1 MRKLSL
7 LAALLLPWLIVVG
20 IFCNGLSVSADEEA
34 AYRIVLEDDAD
45 LLDEKDKTELI
56 QYMEQIQSYGHVAF
70 KSIDQNPAT
79 TEEFAHQYYQQQF
92 GTESGIVFVIDK
104 QNRYIWIHS
113 DGAVSEII
121 TDDYAD
127 IITDNVYTYA
137 TNKSYYYC
145 AKQVYKQVYDLLRG
159 EKIKQPMK
167 YLSNALLGL
176 VLSVLLHFVLII
188 GSSRIRQI
196 RSRNLLKNIDH
207 NFQFT
212 SEPTVN
218 FTHNRPVYN
227 GSDYG
232 GYDGYQYRSGGN
244 SSSRGG
250 GSSGGFHDGSGGGS
264 RSSGSRSGSGG
275 GHRF

>member
-7 LAALLLPWLIVVG
+7 LAVLLLPWLIIVG
-20 IFCNGLSVSADEEA
+20 IFCDGLSVHGAEEST
-34 AYRIVLEDDAD
+34 YRIVLEDDAD
-45 LLDEKDKTELI
+45 LLDETSKTELI
-56 QYMEQIQSYGHVAF
+56 QCMEQIQSYGHVAF
-70 KSIDQNPAT
+70 KSINQNPAT
-79 TEEFAHQYYQQQF
+79 TEEFARQYYQDQF
-92 GTESGIVFVIDK
+92 GTESGIVFVIDM

-127 IITDNVYTYA
+127 IITDNVYSYA

-145 AKQVYKQVYDLLRG
+145 AKQVYKQAYDLLRG

-167 YLSNALLGL
+167 YISNALLGL
-176 VLSVLLHFVLII
+176 VLSVLLHFVLMIC
-188 GSSRIRQI
+188 SSRIRQI
-196 RSRNLLKNIDH
+196 RKRNLLKNIDH
-207 NFQFT
+207 HFQFT

-218 FTHNRPVYN
+218 YTHNRPVYN

-232 GYDGYQYRSGGN
+232 GYDGYQYKSGG
-244 SSSRGG
+244 SGGSGG
-250 GSSGGFHDGSGGGS
+250 GGFSGGSGGGS
-264 RSSGSRSGSGG
+264 RRSGSRSGSGG

>member
-1 MRKLSL
+1 MRKLPL
-7 LAALLLPWLIVVG
+7 LAVLLLPWFILVG
-20 IFCNGLSVSADEEA
+20 IFFDGLLVHGAEES

-45 LLDEKDKTELI
+45 LLDEKDKTELM
-56 QYMEQIQSYGHVAF
+56 QYMGQVQSYGHVAF
-70 KSIDQNPAT
+70 KSIKENPDT
-79 TEEFAHQYYQQQF
+79 TEEFARQYYQEQF
-92 GTESGIVFVIDK
+92 GTESGIVFVIDM

-137 TNKSYYYC
+137 TNKTYYYC
-145 AKQVYKQVYDLLRG
+145 AKQVYKQAYDLLRG

-167 YLSNALLGL
+167 YISNALLGL

-188 GSSRIRQI
+188 CSSRIRQI
-196 RSRNLLKNIDH
+196 RSRNLLKHIDH
-207 NFQFT
+207 RFQFT

-218 FTHNRPVYN
+218 YTHNRPVYN
-227 GSDYG
+227 GRDYG
-232 GYDGYQYRSGGN
+232 GYDGYQYRSG
-244 SSSRGG
+244 
-250 GSSGGFHDGSGGGS
+250 SSGGHGGGGGFSGGSGGGS